1 MDRGDRDMS
10 LKDLLLCL
18 DDRVAA
24 DIAIDLLV
32 MGAYGRSRFGEIILG
47 GVTRHMLQHM
57 TVPVLMSH

>member
-1 MDRGDRDMS
+1 MS

-32 MGAYGRSRFGEIILG
+32 MGAYGRSRFREIILG